1 MGCLSFA
8 ALQVRFIS
16 HMLDKNSALIG
27 KLPDFANLAR
37 DLRSFVAANAC
48 NWEQRREREP
58 EVSSGRSM
66 SQAAS
71 HMTAPHMADT
81 AAGGSRDVK
90 GKA

>member
-1 MGCLSFA
+1 VHSVSLA
-8 ALQVRFIS
+8 AVQVRFIS
-16 HMLDKNSALIG
+16 HMLDKNSALTG

-58 EVSSGRSM
+58 ELSSGRSM
-66 SQAAS
+66 SHTAS
-71 HMTAPHMADT
+71 HMADT
-81 AAGGSRDVK
+81 AAAGSRDVK

>member
-1 MGCLSFA
+1 MRPTSLA

-58 EVSSGRSM
+58 ELSSGRSM
-66 SQAAS
+66 SHTAS
-71 HMTAPHMADT
+71 HMADT